1 MKEME
6 VVNGGEISG
15 SKVAASIRR
24 VHAGRKR
31 ARDTVKANRKPS
43 AVPIRPTSKPNRRLL
58 RNALRWLGLARM
70 ARSGASVRRP
80 SSRKAA
86 ESIISNG

>member
-15 SKVAASIRR
+15 SRVAASIRW
-24 VHAGRKR
+24 VQAGRKC

-43 AVPIRPTSKPNRRLL
+43 AVPRRPTSKPSRRLL
-58 RNALRWLGLARM
+58 RKALRWLGLARM
-70 ARSGASVRRP
+70 ARRGEIVRRP